1 MFESIFTESS
11 TATLTIQDAAICM
24 AVALVLGVIIAF
36 THSKTSKSTTKNF
49 LISLTVMPLLVQVVI
64 MMVNGNLGASIAV
77 MGAFNLVRYRSAPGN
92 SKEIMSIF
100 WAMAIG
106 LAVGMGQIA
115 FAGAITVIIA
125 IVLFIISKIKIAEEK
140 NIHKKLKVQIPEDL
154 DYMEVFQDIF
164 EKYTKSANLQKA
176 RTTNMGSLYELT
188 YMVDLKPNVSEKEFI
203 DELRVRNGNLSIQ
216 LSRDYEEKENYNL

>member
-24 AVALVLGVIIAF
+24 AAAIILGVIIAF
-36 THSKTSKSTTKNF
+36 THYKTSKSTTKNF
-49 LISLTVMPLLVQVVI
+49 LLSLTVMPLLVQVVI

-77 MGAFNLVRYRSAPGN
+77 MGAFNLVRFRSAPGN
-92 SKEIMSIF
+92 AKEIMSIF

-115 FAGAITVIIA
+115 FAAAITVVVAII
-125 IVLFIISKIKIAEEK
+125 LFIISKIKFIEDVNTK
-140 NIHKKLKVQIPEDL
+140 KKLKIQIPEEL
-154 DYMEVFQDIF
+154 DYVDVFQDVF
-164 EKYTKSANLQKA
+164 KKYTKIVELQKA

-188 YMVDLKPNVSEKEFI
+188 YILELKPEANEKEFI

-216 LSRDYEEKENYNL
+216 LSRNFEEKENYNL